1 MDKPDKSKAKPSD
14 WELES
19 AFDLAATLEDLINS
33 PAFKEAS
40 DEKGE
45 SVTCGTRLPLWLHRR
60 ISKLKEMP
68 ESPYEV
74 ASDVLRDAVHI
85 GLQVL
90 HMRFGMS
97 PDWEVER
104 KMIAVVDATGV
115 LRRIKAQVDMLTG
128 GLEELRE
135 AGDLDQAAYRLSE
148 YVTAASEVAN
158 KWHRG
163 RLFRLLG
170 ASRAV
175 KEIASACSPEVQKL
189 IKEGGK
195 Q

>member
-1 MDKPDKSKAKPSD
+1 MSNQDKKLSD

-19 AFDLAATLEDLINS
+19 TFDLASTLEDLINA
-33 PAFKEAS
+33 PPFREAS

-60 ISKLKEMP
+60 ITKLREMS

-74 ASDVLRDAVHI
+74 TSDVLRDSVHI
-85 GLQVL
+85 GLQIL
-90 HMRFGMS
+90 QMRYKMS
-97 PDWEVER
+97 QDWEVER
-104 KMIAVVDATGV
+104 KMAATVDATGA
-115 LRRIKAQVDMLTG
+115 LRRVKTQVDMLIS

-135 AGDLDQAAYRLSE
+135 GGDIDQAAHRLSE
-148 YVTAASEVAN
+148 YVIAANELIN
-158 KWHRG
+158 KWHREK
-163 RLFRLLG
+163 LFRLLG

-175 KEIASACSPEVQKL
+175 KEIASACSLDVQRL

-195 Q
+195 